1 MNEQMNILIGDDHAV
16 VREGMMRLIREEFG
30 AVNFTEAKT
39 GSEVL
44 EKARA
49 ESWSIIIIDITM
61 PGRSGLEIL
70 KQLKS
75 EGIESPVLVL
85 SMYPEDQYAVRVMR
99 AGAAGYLTK
108 DTASEE
114 LVNAVKKVLSGRKYI
129 SESLAEKLAEDL
141 EGKSSRAVH
150 ELMSDR
156 EYQVMCLIASGK
168 TVSEIAEELNLSVPT
183 ISTYRARI
191 LEKLHMKTNAEITRF
206 AIESGLV

>member
-1 MNEQMNILIGDDHAV
+1 MTEKINILIGDDHAI
-16 VREGMMRLIREEFG
+16 VREGMIRLLKDEFEG
-30 AVNFTEAKT
+30 INFSEAKT

-44 EKARA
+44 EKARGQK
-49 ESWSIIIIDITM
+49 WDIIIMDITM

-75 EGIESPVLVL
+75 EAIEAPVLVL

-114 LVNAVKKVLSGRKYI
+114 LVHAVKKVLSGRKYV
-129 SESLAEKLAEDL
+129 SESLAEKLADDL
-141 EGKSSRAVH
+141 NSKNDREIH

-168 TVSEIAEELNLSVPT
+168 TVSEIAEELSLSVPT

-191 LEKLHMKTNAEITRF
+191 LEKLNMRTNAEITRF

>member
-1 MNEQMNILIGDDHAV
+1 MSEEVNILIGDDHAI
-16 VREGMMRLIREEFG
+16 VREGMMRLLKEEFE
-30 AVNFTEAKT
+30 AINFTEART

-44 EKARA
+44 EKARDHK
-49 ESWSIIIIDITM
+49 WSVIIMDITM

-75 EGIESPVLVL
+75 EGIEAPVLVL

-141 EGKSSRAVH
+141 NGKGDRAIH

-168 TVSEIAEELNLSVPT
+168 TVSEIAEELSLSVPT